1 MTSDPARDEVRQE
14 FLRAEKSLNAA
25 EILLR
30 GKCSVFFLQSA
41 NPTFLNGV
49 NSQRAEF
56 PPLKP
61 CERCQIPAASG
72 HIIQECSRGGLLLN

>member
-30 GKCSVFFLQSA
+30 GKCLEDAISRAYYAILHA
-41 NPTFLNGV
+41 ARAALLAEGV
-49 NSQRAEF
+49 QVT
-56 PPLKP
+56 
-61 CERCQIPAASG
+61 
-72 HIIQECSRGGLLLN
+72 